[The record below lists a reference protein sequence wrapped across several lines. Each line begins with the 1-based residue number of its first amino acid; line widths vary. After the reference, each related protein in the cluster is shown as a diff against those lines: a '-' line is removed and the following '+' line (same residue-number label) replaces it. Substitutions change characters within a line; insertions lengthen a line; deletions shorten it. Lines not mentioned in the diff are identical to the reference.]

1 MMEIVTVKLGASVVI
16 RDMVEPHAVAL
27 ESCAASMEAAGLGG
41 GLHGHVETLWHMA
54 GCMRAD
60 AAHGTVPSINRND
73 SPFTAAA
80 ENSQGSNAMKDFRPA
95 SIFASDGEKFNL
107 SVQAMKQTGHFRS
120 IAYLLDRAA
129 ISIERPLSVAELDE
143 KLAGAGLQT
152 SDRLSIK
159 CNLSR
164 AGLLK

>member
-1 MMEIVTVKLGASVVI
+1 MAARSSGAGWQVSAVQRKVTDMELKYPDGIRSSVF
-16 RDMVEPHAVAL
+16 
-27 ESCAASMEAAGLGG
+27 
-41 GLHGHVETLWHMA
+41 
-54 GCMRAD
+54 
-60 AAHGTVPSINRND
+60 VPED
-73 SPFTAAA
+73 
-80 ENSQGSNAMKDFRPA
+80 
-95 SIFASDGEKFNL
+95 EKFKL

>member
-1 MMEIVTVKLGASVVI
+1 MELKYPDGIRSSVF
-16 RDMVEPHAVAL
+16 
-27 ESCAASMEAAGLGG
+27 
-41 GLHGHVETLWHMA
+41 
-54 GCMRAD
+54 
-60 AAHGTVPSINRND
+60 VPED
-73 SPFTAAA
+73 
-80 ENSQGSNAMKDFRPA
+80 
-95 SIFASDGEKFNL
+95 EKFKL

>member
-1 MMEIVTVKLGASVVI
+1 
-16 RDMVEPHAVAL
+16 
-27 ESCAASMEAAGLGG
+27 
-41 GLHGHVETLWHMA
+41 
-54 GCMRAD
+54 
-60 AAHGTVPSINRND
+60 
-73 SPFTAAA
+73 
-80 ENSQGSNAMKDFRPA
+80 MKDFRPA
-95 SIFASDGEKFNL
+95 SVFASDAQKLNL

-129 ISIERPLSVAELDE
+129 ISIERPLSVAELDA